1 MITLEKFALNFF
13 ITRKILTIL
22 FLILILGIILEIWI
36 VNRLSTYG
44 AQISKIETASAN
56 LRIENQV
63 LKNKLD
69 LQSSINVI
77 EEKAKE
83 MGFEKIKKVNAIL
96 PPDIALNSSN

>member
-1 MITLEKFALNFF
+1 MITLERFALNFF
-13 ITRKILTIL
+13 ITRKILFIL

-44 AQISKIETASAN
+44 EQISKIENGAAG

-69 LQSSINVI
+69 LKSSLKEI
-77 EEKAKE
+77 EDRAKE
-83 MGFEKIKKVNAIL
+83 MGFEKIKKVNAIQ
-96 PPDIALNSSN
+96 PPDLALIAH

>member
-1 MITLEKFALNFF
+1 MITLERFALNFF
-13 ITRKILTIL
+13 ITRKILFIL
-22 FLILILGIILEIWI
+22 FLILGLGVILEIWI

-44 AQISKIETASAN
+44 AQISQIERSAGS

-69 LQSSINVI
+69 LKSSIKEI

-96 PPDIALNSSN
+96 PPDIALNPTN